1 MTDHQLPTA
10 GSDLP
15 AANHQLPL
23 AAKRGKRGGRRPG
36 AGAPRGNLNALK
48 HGRRSRQFAEL
59 GAIIASDPGATAMLL
74 GLAGRRQLQHR
85 RAQET
90 ASALIAGIY
99 VHAKQVAQ
107 GKPSYGP
114 FAGLARLKDLAKAPS
129 AALSDTG
136 RQNLI
141 DLLDDIDEDVRNSSA
156 DNQTV
161 RQQSDREYENGV
173 D

>member
-1 MTDHQLPTA
+1 MPDKESP
-10 GSDLP
+10 D
-15 AANHQLPL
+15 ANRPLPL
-23 AAKRGKRGGRRPG
+23 ANRPSPRAKRGKRGGRRPG

-74 GLAGRRQLQHR
+74 ALAGRRQRHHR

-99 VHAKQVAQ
+99 VHARQVAQ
-107 GKPSYGP
+107 GNPSYGP
-114 FAGLARLKDLAKAPS
+114 FAGLARLKHLAKAPN
-129 AALSDTG
+129 AALSEKG
-136 RQNLI
+136 RENLME
-141 DLLDDIDEDVRNSSA
+141 LLDDIVEDVRNSSP
-156 DNQTV
+156 DNQTL
-161 RQQSDREYENGV
+161 RQQSDGEYENAP